1 MSLAILADWQGLA
14 QPARP
19 GQESTCLKLERAGEA
34 LMQSKLQPGTA
45 LAPLVL
51 IVALFFLW
59 GVANNL
65 NDVLM
70 PHLRKA
76 FFLNDFQSS
85 LVQSAFYLGYF
96 FLALPAG
103 WVAQRYGYK
112 SAVLIGLM
120 TFGIGALLFY
130 PAAEQLRYAWFLAAL
145 FVIAAGL
152 AFLETS
158 ANPLITVLGGAEH
171 SEQRLNFAQAFNP
184 LGAITG
190 VVVGREFILS
200 GIEPTPAELA
210 AMSEVQLAAF
220 QAAEAQSVQT
230 PYLIVATVVLV
241 WAALVAVT
249 KFPPQAQAP
258 RPHDPHQVSMRHA
271 IRELLTRR
279 RFLFGVAAQFFYV
292 GAQVGVWSFMIR
304 YAQAEVP
311 GMGEKVAAG
320 YLTASLVAFM
330 IGRFAGTAMMSR
342 IAPARLM
349 AYFAFINVCLT
360 LVAVV
365 IGGLVGLYALAA
377 TSMFMS
383 IMFPTIF
390 ANSLRDLGPLT
401 KTASSFLVMS
411 IIGGAVLTAAMGA
424 VSDASTISVAILV
437 PTVCFLVIGWFGW
450 TAGTARTI
458 DVDAA
463 AAEAR

>member
-1 MSLAILADWQGLA
+1 MN
-14 QPARP
+14 
-19 GQESTCLKLERAGEA
+19 
-34 LMQSKLQPGTA
+34 SKVSSGTA

-76 FFLNDFQSS
+76 FFLSDFQSS

-112 SAVLIGLM
+112 SAVLIGLL

-145 FVIAAGL
+145 FVVAAGL

-158 ANPLITVLGGAEH
+158 ANPLITVLGDSTRA
-171 SEQRLNFAQAFNP
+171 EQRLNFAQAFNP

-200 GIEPTPAELA
+200 GIEPTRDELA
-210 AMSEVQLAAF
+210 AMSASQLAAF
-220 QAAEAQSVQT
+220 QTAEAQSVQT

-241 WAALVAVT
+241 WAALVAIT
-249 KFPPQAQAP
+249 KFPPQAEAP
-258 RPHDPHQVSMRHA
+258 APHDPHRVSMRHA
-271 IRELLTRR
+271 IRELLGKR

-292 GAQVGVWSFMIR
+292 GAQVGIWSFMIR

-330 IGRFAGTAMMSR
+330 VGRFVGTAMMSR
-342 IAPARLM
+342 VAPARLM
-349 AYFAFINVCLT
+349 AYFAFANVCLT
-360 LVAVV
+360 LVAVLV
-365 IGGLVGLYALAA
+365 GGIIGLYALAA
-377 TSMFMS
+377 TSLFMS

-390 ANSLRDLGPLT
+390 ANSIRDLGPLT
-401 KTASSFLVMS
+401 KTAASFLVMS
-411 IIGGAVLTAAMGA
+411 IIGGAVLTAVMGA
-424 VSDASTISVAILV
+424 VSDATAISVAILV
-437 PTVCFLVIGWFGW
+437 PTACFAVIGWFGW
-450 TAGTARTI
+450 TAGKTMPL
-458 DVDAA
+458 DVNAA
-463 AAEAR
+463 AVEAR

>member
-1 MSLAILADWQGLA
+1 MKS
-14 QPARP
+14 RV
-19 GQESTCLKLERAGEA
+19 ESGAA
-34 LMQSKLQPGTA
+34 F
-45 LAPLVL
+45 APLVL

-76 FFLNDFQSS
+76 FFLSDFQSS

-103 WVAQRYGYK
+103 WVAQRHGYK

-145 FVIAAGL
+145 FVVAAGL

-158 ANPLITVLGGAEH
+158 ANPLITVLGDPERA
-171 SEQRLNFAQAFNP
+171 EQRLNFAQAFNP

-200 GIEPTPAELA
+200 GIEPTRDELA
-210 AMSEVQLAAF
+210 AMSTAQLAAF
-220 QAAEAQSVQT
+220 QTAEAQSVQT
-230 PYLIVATVVLV
+230 PYLIIAVVVLV
-241 WAALVAVT
+241 WAGLVAIT
-249 KFPPQAQAP
+249 KFPPQAQASSP
-258 RPHDPHQVSMRHA
+258 QDPDRISMRHA

-279 RFLFGVAAQFFYV
+279 RFLFGVVAQFFYV
-292 GAQVGVWSFMIR
+292 GAQVGIWSFMIR

-311 GMGEKVAAG
+311 GMGEKAAAG

-330 IGRFAGTAMMSR
+330 VGRFVGTAMMSR
-342 IAPARLM
+342 VAPARLM
-349 AYFAFINVCLT
+349 AYFGFINVGLT
-360 LVAVV
+360 LIAVFA
-365 IGGLVGLYALAA
+365 GGLLGLYALAA
-377 TSMFMS
+377 TSLFMS

-401 KTASSFLVMS
+401 KAASSFLVMS
-411 IIGGAVLTAAMGA
+411 IIGGAVLTAVMGA
-424 VSDASTISVAILV
+424 VSDASAINVAILV
-437 PTVCFLVIGWFGW
+437 PTACFVVIGWFGW
-450 TAGTARTI
+450 TAGKVTTI
-458 DVDAA
+458 DVEAA

>member
-1 MSLAILADWQGLA
+1 MKAKV
-14 QPARP
+14 
-19 GQESTCLKLERAGEA
+19 ESGA
-34 LMQSKLQPGTA
+34 A

-112 SAVLIGLM
+112 AAVMLGLL
-120 TFGIGALLFY
+120 TFGMGALMFY

-158 ANPLITVLGGAEH
+158 ANPLITVLGEPERA
-171 SEQRLNFAQAFNP
+171 EQRLNFAQAFNP

-200 GIEPTPAELA
+200 GVEPTRDELA
-210 AMSEVQLAAF
+210 AMSAAQLAAF
-220 QAAEAQSVQT
+220 QTAEAQSVQT
-230 PYLIVATVVLV
+230 PYLIVAAVVLL
-241 WAALVAVT
+241 WAVLVAIT
-249 KFPPQAQAP
+249 KFPPQARAP
-258 RPHDPHQVSMRHA
+258 SASEQQRVSMRHA
-271 IRELLTRR
+271 IRQLLTQR

-292 GAQVGVWSFMIR
+292 GAQVGIWSFMIR

-311 GMGEKVAAG
+311 GMGEKAAAG

-330 IGRFAGTAMMSR
+330 VGRFVGTAMMSR
-342 IAPARLM
+342 VSPTRLM

-360 LVAVV
+360 LVAVLA
-365 IGGLVGLYALAA
+365 GGRLGLYALAA
-377 TSMFMS
+377 TSLFMS

-401 KTASSFLVMS
+401 KTGSSFLVMS
-411 IIGGAVLTAAMGA
+411 IIGGAVLTAIMGA
-424 VSDASTISVAILV
+424 VSDASAISVAILV
-437 PTVCFLVIGWFGW
+437 PTICFIVIGWFGW
-450 TAGTARTI
+450 TAGRVMAV

-463 AAEAR
+463 AAEVP

>member
-1 MSLAILADWQGLA
+1 
-14 QPARP
+14 
-19 GQESTCLKLERAGEA
+19 
-34 LMQSKLQPGTA
+34 MQSKVPSGTA
-45 LAPLVL
+45 SMPLIL

-59 GVANNL
+59 GVANNM

-76 FFLNDFQSS
+76 FFLNDLQSS

-103 WVAQRYGYK
+103 WVAQRHGYK
-112 SAVLIGLM
+112 SAVLIGLL

-130 PAAEQLRYAWFLAAL
+130 PAAEQLRYGWFLAAL
-145 FVIAAGL
+145 FIIAAGL

-158 ANPLITVLGGAEH
+158 ANPLITVLGDPGRA
-171 SEQRLNFAQAFNP
+171 EQRLNFAQAFNP

-200 GIEPTPAELA
+200 GIEPTGDELA
-210 AMSEVQLAAF
+210 AMSSAQLAAF

-230 PYLIVATVVLV
+230 PYLIVAMVVLV
-241 WAALVAVT
+241 WAALVAMT
-249 KFPPQAQAP
+249 TFPPQAQAP
-258 RPHDPHQVSMRHA
+258 TPQDPQRVSMRRA
-271 IRELLTRR
+271 IRELLARR

-311 GMGEKVAAG
+311 GLGEKAAAG

-342 IAPARLM
+342 VAPARLM

-360 LVAVV
+360 LVAVLV
-365 IGGLVGLYALAA
+365 GGHVGLYALAV
-377 TSMFMS
+377 TSLFMS

-401 KTASSFLVMS
+401 KTAASFLVMS
-411 IIGGAVLTAAMGA
+411 IIGGAVLTAVMGA
-424 VSDASTISVAILV
+424 VSDMGGITTAMLV
-437 PTVCFLVIGWFGW
+437 PAFCFVVIGWFGW
-450 TAGTARTI
+450 TAGKVLTLDIR
-458 DVDAA
+458 AA
-463 AAEAR
+463 AAS